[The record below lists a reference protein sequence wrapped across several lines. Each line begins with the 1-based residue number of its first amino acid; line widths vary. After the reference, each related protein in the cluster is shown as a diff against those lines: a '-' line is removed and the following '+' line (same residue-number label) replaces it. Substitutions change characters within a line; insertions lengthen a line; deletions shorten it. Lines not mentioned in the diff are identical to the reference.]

1 MASRD
6 DYASL
11 ALSSISW
18 FTPANKHVF
27 PELCK
32 GKFTDVDLYC
42 ATGTSDLCC
51 GLCPNVRPFPFL
63 DDEELL
69 NTCRRADF
77 GFRTRPVRLGHHQL
91 RHLQSRLH
99 PRTRRSLGSRSYAGH
114 ARERL
119 PLRWVDSRVGGR
131 VGRRDGEVA
140 GPVLVAAG
148 SRMYAPFFSSS
159 SQKQPLTPS
168 SSKVIF
174 IMAPA
179 ILTPQW
185 ARLGRS
191 QLDMEKMLIR
201 LTGDARRVTRAQLR
215 EAEVRLVKR
224 QHQTWS
230 WCVLTFW
237 FVNMVRREA
246 LELGAIVDCIA
257 TEQVFW
263 TVGFVWASRA
273 DIDYAQ
279 PNCDDVVQPT
289 LTPVIASTSLPR
301 SSHRAR

>member
-1 MASRD
+1 MQVMLANAFIFAGLIRVWAGASDGGMAKWQVQFLWPQ
-6 DYASL
+6 AL
-11 ALSSISW
+11 ACTRLS
-18 FTPANKHVF
+18 F
-27 PELCK
+27 P
-32 GKFTDVDLYC
+32 
-42 ATGTSDLCC
+42 
-51 GLCPNVRPFPFL
+51 RP
-63 DDEELL
+63 
-69 NTCRRADF
+69 
-77 GFRTRPVRLGHHQL
+77 
-91 RHLQSRLH
+91 
-99 PRTRRSLGSRSYAGH
+99 RRSSR
-114 ARERL
+114 
-119 PLRWVDSRVGGR
+119 
-131 VGRRDGEVA
+131 
-140 GPVLVAAG
+140 
-148 SRMYAPFFSSS
+148 
-159 SQKQPLTPS
+159 LTPS
-168 SSKVIF
+168 SHKVIF